1 MTPYIFAHIFSR
13 FKEKCP
19 PPPQGERKRA
29 NNMLRIGSDT
39 KNDELDENL
48 VDTKHVANWYSG

>member
-1 MTPYIFAHIFSR
+1 
-13 FKEKCP
+13 
-19 PPPQGERKRA
+19 
-29 NNMLRIGSDT
+29 MLRIGSDT

>member
-48 VDTKHVANWYSG
+48 VDTKHVAN